1 MIRGVAGMTEF
12 GAFAINNYIDFKRE
26 SEQRKAEIEMMK
38 NKQKQEQSR
47 RLFVIVMIFL
57 LVIGYFWYFK

>member
-1 MIRGVAGMTEF
+1 MTEF

-26 SEQRKAEIEMMK
+26 NVERKIELEALREKQRH
-38 NKQKQEQSR
+38 EQSR